1 MAVEVGIGLALLYGL
16 APGLAQRVAV
26 PVLAVIAVP
35 EPPSEPPP
43 PPKRL
48 APQPAARAAPPARP
62 QTAPVVPPPV
72 VPSPAEVPV
81 VTLATPVLPAAGP
94 ASGVAGEGDGS
105 GAGGEGEG
113 VGGGGTHAVYL
124 RGRIR
129 DSDYPRDAVSEGAQ
143 GGLEA
148 RYVIGTDGRVKACTV
163 TRSSGSRPLDETTCR
178 LVKERFRFRPA
189 RDGAGRKVEDVI
201 YEEHRWVIEN

>member
-1 MAVEVGIGLALLYGL
+1 MVEVGLGLALLYGL
-16 APGLAQRVAV
+16 APGLVERVAA
-26 PVLAVIAVP
+26 PVTAMITLPDPAP
-35 EPPSEPPP
+35 EPPP

-48 APQPAARAAPPARP
+48 APQPAARAAPPARL
-62 QTAPVVPPPV
+62 QVAPVVPPPV
-72 VPSPAEVPV
+72 VQPPPDVPV
-81 VTLATPVLPAAGP
+81 VTLPTPELPAAGL
-94 ASGVAGEGDGS
+94 ASGVAGEGEGS
-105 GAGGEGEG
+105 GAGGDGEG

-129 DSDYPRDAVSEGAQ
+129 DSDYPRDAVSDGAQ

-163 TRSSGSRPLDETTCR
+163 TRSSGSPLLDGTTCR
-178 LVKERFRFRPA
+178 LVMERFRFRPA

-201 YEEHRWVIEN
+201 YEEHRWVIEQ